1 MIAVIC
7 IKIELRKSFEM
18 GIPKDYNVEVVKRE
32 VVIPATVIQEHVL
45 PFSNIDLTIPPGCF
59 HVFFCYDKPFQTS
72 FASVLSTQKSSL
84 SRAFV
89 SFPALAGRLVSHG
102 NGDLQMVCNGKGG
115 EFSEAYADTC
125 IAQVEFYNPIAA
137 IEGKLVPLLVKDSE
151 GNSSPVFAVQVTEF
165 SCGGI
170 VVSCIFDH
178 RIADSFSANLFL
190 TCWANISR
198 NESIGSITPS
208 FTRSIFIPKDP
219 SNYNSKIKNVYTKV
233 QSFPQPNIQIPQPA
247 ITSRIYYLSAKDIE
261 KLQQNA
267 NQNGN
272 KYTKLE
278 AFSAYLWK
286 MLIQGQDIENT
297 ICCNMGITVDGRYRL
312 TKMGMPS
319 NYFGNVISLPFA
331 RARAEDIKKE
341 PLSWSA
347 KVIHDAIYSA
357 ANEEHFQSLVD
368 FVEISK
374 PSLVLPKICGFI
386 DEPSIVVS
394 SGLRFPLYKVDYGW
408 GKPCLA
414 SYYLPFVP
422 GYVMP
427 TPSPYGDGS
436 WLIYMNL
443 LVDQL
448 NAIESHPDFILHLIS
463 QNIYGG
469 QKSLQFQP
477 FKGF

>member
-1 MIAVIC
+1 M
-7 IKIELRKSFEM
+7 S
-18 GIPKDYNVEVVKRE
+18 IPKDYNVEVVRRE

-45 PFSNIDLTIPPGCF
+45 PFSNIDLTVPPCGV

-72 FASVLSTQKSSL
+72 FASVLSSLKSSL

-89 SFPALAGRLVSHG
+89 SCSAFAGRVVSHG
-102 NGDLQMVCNGKGG
+102 DGDLQMVCNGKGA
-115 EFSEAYADTC
+115 EFSEAYADIC

-151 GNSSPVFAVQVTEF
+151 ENGSPVFAVQVTEF
-165 SCGGI
+165 SCGG
-170 VVSCIFDH
+170 VVVGCTFDH
-178 RIADSFSANLFL
+178 RIADSFSANLFF
-190 TCWANISR
+190 TCWANVSR
-198 NESIGSITPS
+198 NEPNGSTTPS
-208 FTRSIFIPKDP
+208 FTRSILVPRDP
-219 SNYNSKIKNVYTKV
+219 PNCFEIEKMYTRV
-233 QSFPQPNIQIPQPA
+233 HPFPQSNMQIPQPP
-247 ITSRIYYLSAKDIE
+247 ITSRIYYLSSKDIE

-286 MLIQGQDIENT
+286 MLIQGQEVEN
-297 ICCNMGITVDGRYRL
+297 IMNCNMGIVVDGCSRL

-319 NYFGNVISLPFA
+319 NYFGNVIALPYA

-347 KVIHDAIYSA
+347 KVIHDVIYSA

-374 PSLVLPKICGFI
+374 PSSVFARICESI
-386 DEPSIVVS
+386 DEPSFVVS
-394 SGLRFPLYKVDYGW
+394 SGLHFPLYKVDYGW

-414 SYYLPFVP
+414 SHYLTYVP

-448 NAIESHPDFILHLIS
+448 NAIESHPDFILCLIS
-463 QNIYGG
+463 QNIFGG
-469 QKSLQFQP
+469 
-477 FKGF
+477 